1 MKVTVENKKGLN
13 KDVKVFVDKKTM
25 NVYMDEKYEEIKG
38 TVNLKGFRPGKVPR
52 EILKR
57 QFGKA
62 VFSEVLDKVLKE
74 TSTKALQEN
83 KIKPAGQPKLD
94 LKTYGEDKDLEYIL
108 SVTELPKVELKSI
121 ENIKFDEYTVKI
133 DQKETDKRINDI
145 AKNQPNFKEAP
156 ETTKAKKG
164 DLVVF
169 DYNATVDEKTFKGG
183 EGKNTQLTLGKDLF
197 LKGFDEQ
204 LIGVKKGDE
213 KIVDATLPENFPE
226 KEFINKKA
234 KFKCTISAVK
244 IPEDVKIDDQFA
256 KNLGAKDLNDLKSL
270 ITKQINDEYKNS
282 LDRLTKNQILK
293 EIEKFKVSEIPEN
306 LLEDEIKILS
316 QGMSEDDAKKS
327 RKNFEEVAKKRIK
340 VGLVLNEFGEQN
352 QIKVTE
358 QELQAEV
365 QKQIRMMPGQEKMV
379 MEFYKKNPNAL
390 ASLRGTVYEEKILN
404 MIKEKAKPNKKEIS
418 KDEAEKIL
426 KESQKQQ
433 LEQERRQAEINT
445 LQQHNDLLAELDQA
459 EDVNRA
465 TFAFLNRDDDNSVRA
480 FNEAQTEIS
489 DRDIRRI
496 DAQGLYASEQLR
508 LRSVGALRAGRAAE
522 RAANLN
528 AMATIFSASYKA
540 TQTG

>member
-25 NVYMDEKYEEIKG
+25 NLYMDEKYEEIKG
-38 TVNLKGFRPGKVPR
+38 TVNLKGFRPGKAPR

-145 AKNQPNFKEAP
+145 AKNQPNFKEAS

-234 KFKCTISAVK
+234 KFICKISAVK

-340 VGLVLNEFGEQN
+340 VGLILNEFGEQN

-358 QELQAEV
+358 QELQSEV

-433 LEQERRQAEINT
+433 LDQE
-445 LQQHNDLLAELDQA
+445 LKDQRKPEKKA
-459 EDVNRA
+459 DVKKTA
-465 TFAFLNRDDDNSVRA
+465 DNKTKPKVKKTKSVA
-480 FNEAQTEIS
+480 KKTKKVS
-489 DRDIRRI
+489 
-496 DAQGLYASEQLR
+496 
-508 LRSVGALRAGRAAE
+508 
-522 RAANLN
+522 
-528 AMATIFSASYKA
+528 KK
-540 TQTG
+540 